1 MAKNCLIYEAL
12 NNIKDMKVEE
22 KPNGLMT
29 LSGVF
34 GVCGVRNNNQRV
46 YETANYAKMVT
57 EMQERIKKDGG
68 IPGELEHPQM
78 MNITLENISHKITE
92 INIDENGLVTGT
104 IELLDTPK
112 GQIAQAIVKGGIPLH
127 ISSRATGAVD
137 SKSGNVTLE
146 RIATYDLVGT
156 PGFSQARLNLN
167 ESQLEDL
174 YNKINLEG
182 SVEID
187 NTVYTQISESNIY
200 YIAEKEENNVNEN
213 DMELKEI
220 LEKLEALE
228 ARVEELV
235 EENESLREQIDEME
249 APQNID
255 VKKLADGIQA
265 WIVEEYS
272 PMIQEWVMEQYT
284 PSNNEEVI
292 AEAVEEATEVV
303 KEEIL
308 ETYAPAIQ
316 NWVVEHFAPAVED
329 WCINE
334 FAPGVQNWIIEE
346 YAPET
351 ENWMNESF
359 RPKIENKINEAIAES
374 IAESKKS
381 NLTAIDETLKVL
393 EGLEAVKPTYSR
405 KALITENANEP
416 RFVQEMPAAA
426 RVKWDLASNEVKESI
441 MRRAKLY
448 NLVNEGAIERF
459 WESIDFAE
467 IKPAQNVYEGLSQI
481 EDERERQIRMGFRNS
496 RFRKNNF

>member
-1 MAKNCLIYEAL
+1 
-12 NNIKDMKVEE
+12 
-22 KPNGLMT
+22 
-29 LSGVF
+29 
-34 GVCGVRNNNQRV
+34 
-46 YETANYAKMVT
+46 
-57 EMQERIKKDGG
+57 
-68 IPGELEHPQM
+68 
-78 MNITLENISHKITE
+78 
-92 INIDENGLVTGT
+92 
-104 IELLDTPK
+104 
-112 GQIAQAIVKGGIPLH
+112 
-127 ISSRATGAVD
+127 
-137 SKSGNVTLE
+137 
-146 RIATYDLVGT
+146 
-156 PGFSQARLNLN
+156 
-167 ESQLEDL
+167 
-174 YNKINLEG
+174 
-182 SVEID
+182 
-187 NTVYTQISESNIY
+187 
-200 YIAEKEENNVNEN
+200 
-213 DMELKEI
+213 
-220 LEKLEALE
+220 
-228 ARVEELV
+228 
-235 EENESLREQIDEME
+235 ME

-284 PSNNEEVI
+284 PSNNEEVV
-292 AEAVEEATEVV
+292 AEAVEEATEAV

-308 ETYAPAIQ
+308 DTYVPTIQ
-316 NWVVEHFAPAVED
+316 NWVVEHFAPEVEK

-334 FAPGVQNWIIEE
+334 FAPGIQNWIIEE

-359 RPKIENKINEAIAES
+359 RPKIENKINETINEA

-393 EGLEAVKPTYSR
+393 EGLETVKPTYSR
-405 KALITENANEP
+405 KALITENVNEP